1 MTSTKADIVDA
12 TIYVRHNTA
21 AADTRRVWV
30 LDPDEVAGWPA
41 QCRWDIV
48 AGCDDPAEA
57 MRRAAAMT
65 AAKPLGRG
73 GNAEF
78 FADACRTVLRCLLH
92 AAALTPDGSMRE
104 VMGWVR
110 NFADDT
116 PFIILR
122 EDPQAEPGWVEDLTK
137 YTRGAAPETVASTE
151 MSLNSVV
158 SSLSRQRVL
167 ELVCPQPGQGFDVD
181 AFVAR
186 GQDTIYCLSEG
197 GADVSTAPLVTAFV
211 DAIVSAAKRA
221 SQRQPTAP
229 AGPDP
234 DPGPRR
240 GAQRRPAA
248 GHAGTAHRRRWAWPA
263 HVGVRAELRAA
274 TRAVGPRRRGHA
286 VGRHLVEAA
295 ARRVHRNRRSGADIP
310 AVRGPVGAPGQCEPA
325 GRLVQRQPGQSAHLG
340 GTGATRPVDEISEM
354 PIGTALLL
362 YRSTVREKVTL
373 PAWWERPDAARFAD
387 SVEQARQVTGRTP
400 APA

>member
-1 MTSTKADIVDA
+1 LTRAQMRQAMTHTHLRAPFGRYHGIPVQGQPGDAAICIAPQQAGKTTRLAIGRVADAPGACLVTSTKADIVDA

-30 LDPDEVAGWPA
+30 FDPDEVAGWPA
-41 QCRWDIV
+41 ECRWDIV

-92 AAALTPDGSMRE
+92 AAALTPEGSMRE

-158 SSLSRQRVL
+158 SQLEPTAGAGAGLPAAGAGVRRRRVRRAGAGHHLLPERRRGGRVHGPAGDRVRGCDRVGRETRQPAPADRRLDPILTLVL
-167 ELVCPQPGQGFDVD
+167 DEAPN
-181 AFVAR
+181 VAPLPDM
-186 GQDTIYCLSEG
+186 QALLTDG
-197 GADVSTAPLVTAFV
+197 GGRSARCRSARRCCSTAPPCGRR
-211 DAIVSAAKRA
+211 SRC
-221 SQRQPTAP
+221 
-229 AGPDP
+229 
-234 DPGPRR
+234 RR
-240 GAQRRPAA
+240 GGNARTRSAS
-248 GHAGTAHRRRWAWPA
+248 GTRSS
-263 HVGVRAELRAA
+263 
-274 TRAVGPRRRGHA
+274 
-286 VGRHLVEAA
+286 
-295 ARRVHRNRRSGADIP
+295 RRVR
-310 AVRGPVGAPGQCEPA
+310 
-325 GRLVQRQPGQSAHLG
+325 
-340 GTGATRPVDEISEM
+340 
-354 PIGTALLL
+354 
-362 YRSTVREKVTL
+362 
-373 PAWWERPDAARFAD
+373 
-387 SVEQARQVTGRTP
+387 
-400 APA
+400 